1 MPINSLEFTTLMQ
14 QQLDQHI
21 ESAAVTGFMEANAGQ
36 VQYNGGR
43 TIKLPT
49 LSTTGLADYDR
60 DKGFNNVGSVTLEF
74 TPYTMTM
81 DRGATF
87 QLDAMDVNETNFI
100 ATAAAVMKDFQEKH
114 VIPEID
120 AYRLSSL
127 AKKAGEATN
136 TEAIALTAAN
146 AFGKVRE
153 HARAV
158 RDYVGQQ
165 VPLVCAITSEAMAL
179 IEDSDKY
186 QRTVSI
192 AGTGANDLNLG
203 IRSIDGIQFLIVPS
217 GRMKDKYEYLTG
229 EGAGAAKDR
238 FGFKPA
244 SDAKDINWLI
254 FPRSVPIAVSKTDTI
269 RLFTPETYQ
278 NAHAWKID
286 YRKYHDLW
294 VKKSMLKALFAC
306 TKA

>member
-1 MPINSLEFTTLMQ
+1 MAINNLEFTTLMQ
-14 QQLDQHI
+14 TNLDQHI
-21 ESAAVTGFMEANAGQ
+21 VAQAITGFMEANAGQ

-49 LSTTGLADYDR
+49 ISTTGLADYDR

-81 DRGATF
+81 DRGTTF
-87 QLDAMDVNETNFI
+87 QLDAMDVNETNFV
-100 ATAAAVMKDFQEKH
+100 ATAANVMRDFQANH

-120 AYRLSSL
+120 AYRLSTL
-127 AKKAGEATN
+127 AQKAKEASN
-136 TEAIALTAAN
+136 NEALTLTADN
-146 AFGKVRE
+146 AFAKVRE

-165 VPLVCAITSEAMAL
+165 VPLVCAITGEAMAL
-179 IEDSDKY
+179 IEDSDKF
-186 QRTVSI
+186 QRLVNI
-192 AGTGANDLNLG
+192 VGTGAQDLNLG
-203 IRSIDGIQFLIVPS
+203 IRSIDGIQFMLVPG

-229 EGAGAAKDR
+229 TGSGSASER

-254 FPRSVPIAVSKTDTI
+254 FPKNVPIAVSKTDI
-269 RLFTPETYQ
+269 VRLFTPETYQ

-294 VKKSMLKALFAC
+294 VKKSRLKALFAC